1 MQPTAFVFDDAIAQT
16 YDDYLGPFAFE
27 PFAADLAGQATTA
40 PAANVLELACGT
52 GRVTRHLAAHLTPP
66 AQLTATDLNPGM
78 LAVAQ
83 RKILAPH
90 VAWDVVDMTR
100 IPYADEAFGLVV
112 CQFGVMFAPDKPRVL
127 REMHRVLVPGGRL
140 LFNTWADVADNQLF
154 ALANAVAAAYFGSN
168 PGALAQGPFSMQ
180 DEAATRPLLARAGF
194 GPVTVHA
201 VQKSVSVESAE
212 RAASGFILD
221 TPLLTAIQQ
230 RDPALLPE
238 MLRTLAAKFSRHLSD
253 HPLRSSLRAWVFE
266 ASKQAPHQAG

>member
-1 MQPTAFVFDDAIAQT
+1 MQPTAFVFEDAIAQT

-27 PFAADLAGQATTA
+27 PFAADLAGRATTA

-168 PGALAQGPFSMQ
+168 PGAGPGAVF
-180 DEAATRPLLARAGF
+180 DAGRGRYPAAAGAGGLRPRHGARGAEIGQRGKCRAGRQRLYS
-194 GPVTVHA
+194 GHSLA
-201 VQKSVSVESAE
+201 NGHSAA
-212 RAASGFILD
+212 RPG
-221 TPLLTAIQQ
+221 
-230 RDPALLPE
+230 
-238 MLRTLAAKFSRHLSD
+238 LAARDASDTRSRV
-253 HPLRSSLRAWVFE
+253 PPPPRRPSLAVV
-266 ASKQAPHQAG
+266 APRLGIRGQ